1 MSIAFI
7 PDKSEL
13 IYDWFCD
20 RIAQV
25 FHIFYVSESLLS
37 KAGGISLSWEPAVV
51 TDILH
56 TFASQ
61 DLWDEP

>member
-1 MSIAFI
+1 MIGSVIGLHKYSIF
-7 PDKSEL
+7 S
-13 IYDWFCD
+13 
-20 RIAQV
+20 
-25 FHIFYVSESLLS
+25 VSESLLS
-37 KAGGISLSWEPAVV
+37 KAGGISLSWEPAAV